1 MPHFTVTKVE
11 DKVEG
16 AEASAS
22 QEEEVGLAEIKTF
35 DLHSNERGESLV
47 ESFGELC
54 VCAFQVMVT
63 EIVKL

>member
-22 QEEEVGLAEIKTF
+22 QEEEVCLAEIKTF

-47 ESFGELC
+47 GELWRTMC
-54 VCAFQVMVT
+54 VCFSGHGN
-63 EIVKL
+63 